1 MIKNPRNAS
10 AEKLGFQ
17 TWGKK
22 KEKTHVAQAGN
33 RFTLE
38 PAKMSE
44 KQTRAPTPI
53 SELHRS
59 VLEP

>member
-1 MIKNPRNAS
+1 MLQQRNLDS
-10 AEKLGFQ
+10 RPGE
-17 TWGKK
+17 K